1 MSRKAAPPGWEPHRI
16 THRVDGWVIIDP
28 KHEDRI
34 PAAVAEMIARAM
46 PQPGDSAV
54 AAIRARMYRRHKKV
68 LGNV

>member
-1 MSRKAAPPGWEPHRI
+1 VSRKAAPPGWQPHRI
-16 THRVDGWVIIDP
+16 THRVVGWVIDP

-46 PQPGDSAV
+46 RQPRDSAV
-54 AAIRARMYRRHKKV
+54 AVIRARMLARHKKV

>member
-1 MSRKAAPPGWEPHRI
+1 MSRKAAPPDWQPHLI
-16 THRVDGWVIIDP
+16 THRVDGWVIDP

-46 PQPGDSAV
+46 PQPGYDTV
-54 AAIRARMYRRHKKV
+54 AAIYARMVERHRKV